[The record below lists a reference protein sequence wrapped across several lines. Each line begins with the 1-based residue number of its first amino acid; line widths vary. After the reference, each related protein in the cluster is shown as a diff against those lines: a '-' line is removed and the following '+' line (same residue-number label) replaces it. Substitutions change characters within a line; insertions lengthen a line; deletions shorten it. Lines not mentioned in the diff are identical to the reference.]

1 MSGENHLVL
10 TGQVCKAPV
19 TRTSPAGIALT
30 QFTLAHESQQ
40 TEAGRR
46 RSCRFRIA
54 VMACGQALSDTARR
68 LTEGIGVQV
77 TGFLDRS
84 DYRAG
89 EGRLVLHA
97 EAIRML

>member
-1 MSGENHLVL
+1 VSGENHLVL
-10 TGQVCKAPV
+10 TGQVCRAPV

-54 VMACGQALSDTARR
+54 VMACGQVLSDTARR
-68 LTEGIGVQV
+68 LSEGIGVQV
-77 TGFLDRS
+77 SGFLDRS
-84 DYRAG
+84 DFRAG

-97 EAIRML
+97 EAIRVL